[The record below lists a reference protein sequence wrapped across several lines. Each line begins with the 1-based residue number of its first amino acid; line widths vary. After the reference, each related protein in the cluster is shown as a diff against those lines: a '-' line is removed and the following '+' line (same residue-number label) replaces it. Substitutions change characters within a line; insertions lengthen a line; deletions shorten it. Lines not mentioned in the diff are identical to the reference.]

1 MALASGWNYARIGW
15 SLRMMVRL
23 LPLLKDPDI
32 RPFCFLPLILL
43 AFMGVFGPVRAQM
56 PTAAQAG
63 APAGVSVRGSYADW
77 SLRCEAGA
85 GGGGSRE
92 NCALVQTLADDKR
105 PDMVLSVL
113 VVRTSEM
120 NKGLLLRVVTPLNVN
135 LLGRLGLKIDALD
148 VGRAAFSRCDRFG
161 CLAEVPFDET
171 LINQF
176 KTGKTAIFSYFVAGK
191 DGVMVKE
198 GVGFPLS
205 LAGFDE
211 GMQALLQ

>member
-1 MALASGWNYARIGW
+1 M
-15 SLRMMVRL
+15 RMMDRL
-23 LPLLKDPDI
+23 LPFLKDPDL

-43 AFMGVFGPVRAQM
+43 AFMGGFGPVRAQV

-63 APAGVSVRGSYADW
+63 VQAGVSVRGSYADW

-85 GGGGSRE
+85 GGAGSRE

>member
-1 MALASGWNYARIGW
+1 
-15 SLRMMVRL
+15 MMVRF
-23 LPLLKDPDI
+23 LPLIKCPDC

-43 AFMGVFGPVRAQM
+43 GFLGIFGPVWGQM
-56 PTAAQAG
+56 PSGAQA
-63 APAGVSVRGSYADW
+63 AVTVRGTFADW
-77 SLRCEAGA
+77 SLRCEPGA
-85 GGGGSRE
+85 GGVGTKE
-92 NCALVQTLADDKR
+92 NCALVQTLVDDKR
-105 PDMVLSVL
+105 PEMVLSVL
-113 VVRTSEM
+113 VVRTSDM
-120 NKGLLLRVVTPLNVN
+120 SKSLMLRIVTPLNVN

-171 LINQF
+171 LVTQF
-176 KTGKTAIFSYFVAGK
+176 KTGKMAIFSYFVAGK
-191 DGVMVKE
+191 DGVLVKE